1 MSNLLKGKQ
10 KENKWVKLEIK
21 TTLVQF
27 KIWRKSS
34 CFFAHFLFPK
44 LKG

>member
-21 TTLVQF
+21 TALVQF
-27 KIWRKSS
+27 KVWRKSR
-34 CFFAHFLFPK
+34 CFFANFLFPK
-44 LKG
+44 L